1 MIQRERSA
9 YALTAAVLLLLLLAL
24 LGPAVSQPGHLH
36 GFADQRVLWGVPH
49 ALDVLS
55 NLPFA
60 AWGVVGLMCV
70 VGRKGRTSL
79 SGWVVVRGLSA
90 LFFVGLLITAGVS
103 AYYHWA
109 PDTARLGLDRL
120 GMVVA
125 FAGLL
130 GLAAAGRVGERAGVA
145 LAALVLALGPI
156 SVGVWQ
162 ASGNVLP
169 WAVLQFGGMVVLLGL
184 AWLAPLP
191 GALAVRWGVVIAI
204 YALAKVLE
212 QADPAIYQLS
222 GGVVSGHTLKHV
234 VASMAAWPVVAALL
248 ALRSARKI
256 KAESSTPFT
265 RRQAAGGTAKRLLS
279 PLHTRSQS

>member
-1 MIQRERSA
+1 MIQRERSVC
-9 YALTAAVLLLLLLAL
+9 ALAVIVLLLLLLSIF
-24 LGPAVSQPGHLH
+24 GPVVAQPGHLH
-36 GFADQRVLWGVPH
+36 DFADQGVLWGVPH

-60 AWGVVGLMCV
+60 VWGVVGLLCL
-70 VGRKGRTSL
+70 VGQKGWNSL
-79 SGWVVVRGLSA
+79 SGMAVVQGLSA

-130 GLAAAGRVGERAGVA
+130 GLAAAGRVGARAGVA
-145 LAALVLALGPI
+145 LTAVVLALGPI
-156 SVGVWQ
+156 SVGVWL

-169 WAVLQFGGMVVLLGL
+169 WAALQFGGMAILVWL

-212 QADPAIYQLS
+212 QADPAIYSLS
-222 GGVVSGHTLKHV
+222 SGVVSGHSLKHV
-234 VASMAAWPVVAALL
+234 VASLAAWPVVAALL
-248 ALRSARKI
+248 SSRKI

-265 RRQAAGGTAKRLLS
+265 RRQAAKGTTKRLVS

>member
-1 MIQRERSA
+1 MIQRERSVC
-9 YALTAAVLLLLLLAL
+9 ALAVIVLLLLLLSIF
-24 LGPAVSQPGHLH
+24 GPVVAQPGHLH
-36 GFADQRVLWGVPH
+36 DFADQGVLWGVPH

-60 AWGVVGLMCV
+60 VWGVVGLLCL
-70 VGRKGRTSL
+70 VGQKGWNSL
-79 SGWVVVRGLSA
+79 SGMAVVQGLSA

-130 GLAAAGRVGERAGVA
+130 GLAAAGRVGARAGVA
-145 LAALVLALGPI
+145 LTAVVLALGPI
-156 SVGVWQ
+156 SVGVWL

-169 WAVLQFGGMVVLLGL
+169 WAALQFGGMAILVWL

-212 QADPAIYQLS
+212 QADPFIYQLS
-222 GGVVSGHTLKHV
+222 SGVVSGHSLKHV
-234 VASMAAWPVVAALL
+234 VASLAAWPVVAALL
-248 ALRSARKI
+248 SSRKI

-265 RRQAAGGTAKRLLS
+265 RRQAAKGTAKRLLS